1 MSWSARTHKSIRKQN
16 SVYGYTTLSM
26 SFFGQRQAGEEPEN
40 RLMPGPDDDDDGIH
54 EVEGIEMQVPKNLR
68 VPDIETPGPKNEAL
82 NSRDQIEKTKKRQQ
96 PEWVGKFSQHLL
108 QQSERIGK
116 VSHHLWQQSERIGKK
131 VLPKR
136 KPSAQFW
143 YNFLAGSCV
152 ISVSVDPFFFYIP
165 VINEVGKC
173 VDFDRKLYSVIVC
186 LRTLL
191 DGISLVD
198 IILPFLR
205 SCLHKEKETKGDTS
219 VWLRIK
225 RYLKVAND
233 IIAILPIPQVLF
245 LILFSKMRGYKSLNT
260 RKVLS
265 GFVLF
270 QYLPRA
276 VRVYLSWT
284 KVFMHRNTMVIHL
297 SKTVILLKAGFNLFL
312 FIIASHVLGGLWYFF
327 SVLRETACWHLA
339 CENRTE
345 CDLSSFACNDR
356 SISYG
361 NFTFLNDSCPI
372 AIPNTKAFDFGIF
385 QVALQSGI
393 VESMD
398 FPRKTLYC
406 FWWGLRNLSS
416 FGSNLQTSPHFW
428 ENGFAVLTS
437 ITGLVLF
444 VCLLGHLQMYTQWEA
459 SKQLEEAK
467 QRELEEATNIRI

>member
-1 MSWSARTHKSIRKQN
+1 
-16 SVYGYTTLSM
+16 M

-136 KPSAQFW
+136 KPSAQF
-143 YNFLAGSCV
+143 C
-152 ISVSVDPFFFYIP
+152 
-165 VINEVGKC
+165 
-173 VDFDRKLYSVIVC
+173 VIVC

-284 KVFMHRNTMVIHL
+284 KVFMHRNNMVIHL

>member
-1 MSWSARTHKSIRKQN
+1 MWGESACLKSSFQLLFAQSMSWSARTHKSIRKQN

-233 IIAILPIPQVLF
+233 IIAILPIPQVL
-245 LILFSKMRGYKSLNT
+245 
-260 RKVLS
+260 
-265 GFVLF
+265 
-270 QYLPRA
+270 
-276 VRVYLSWT
+276 
-284 KVFMHRNTMVIHL
+284 
-297 SKTVILLKAGFNLFL
+297 
-312 FIIASHVLGGLWYFF
+312 GGLWYFF

>member
-1 MSWSARTHKSIRKQN
+1 MWGESACLKSSFQLLFAQSMSWSARTHKSIRKQN

-136 KPSAQFW
+136 KPSAQF
-143 YNFLAGSCV
+143 C
-152 ISVSVDPFFFYIP
+152 
-165 VINEVGKC
+165 
-173 VDFDRKLYSVIVC
+173 VIVC

-233 IIAILPIPQVLF
+233 IIAILPIPQ
-245 LILFSKMRGYKSLNT
+245 
-260 RKVLS
+260 
-265 GFVLF
+265 
-270 QYLPRA
+270 
-276 VRVYLSWT
+276 
-284 KVFMHRNTMVIHL
+284 
-297 SKTVILLKAGFNLFL
+297 
-312 FIIASHVLGGLWYFF
+312 VLGGLWYFF

>member
-1 MSWSARTHKSIRKQN
+1 
-16 SVYGYTTLSM
+16 M
-26 SFFGQRQAGEEPEN
+26 SFFGQRQTGEEPEN
-40 RLMPGPDDDDDGIH
+40 RLMPGPDNDDDGIH
-54 EVEGIEMQVPKNLR
+54 EA
-68 VPDIETPGPKNEAL
+68 PDIEKQGPKNEVL
-82 NSRDQIEKTKKRQQ
+82 NSTEIEKTKKRQQ
-96 PEWVGKFSQHLL
+96 PERVRKFSQHLWQQPEWVGKFSHYL
-108 QQSERIGK
+108 R
-116 VSHHLWQQSERIGKK
+116 QQSERIGKK

-136 KPSAQFW
+136 NPSAQFW

-173 VDFDRKLYSVIVC
+173 VDFDRKLYNVIVC

-198 IILPFLR
+198 IILPFLC

-260 RKVLS
+260 RKVLC

-276 VRVYLSWT
+276 VRVYLSWK
-284 KVFMHRNTMVIHL
+284 KVFIHRNTMIINL
-297 SKTVILLKAGFNLFL
+297 TKTVIAVKAVFNLFL

-327 SVLRETACWHLA
+327 SVLRETDCWHLA

-345 CDLSSFACNDR
+345 CALSSFACNDR
-356 SISYG
+356 SISSG

-372 AIPNTKAFDFGIF
+372 ATPNTKAFDFGIF

-406 FWWGLRNLSS
+406 FWWGLRNLRCIRSGRHLSS
-416 FGSNLQTSPHFW
+416 WRKLSIGS
-428 ENGFAVLTS
+428 
-437 ITGLVLF
+437 
-444 VCLLGHLQMYTQWEA
+444 CRK
-459 SKQLEEAK
+459 KQRELEEAK
-467 QRELEEATNIRI
+467 QRELEEAKRLEYNHWRHC

>member
-136 KPSAQFW
+136 KPSAQF
-143 YNFLAGSCV
+143 C
-152 ISVSVDPFFFYIP
+152 
-165 VINEVGKC
+165 
-173 VDFDRKLYSVIVC
+173 VIVC